1 VLRARRVL
9 PVLHSPYYDDES
21 LYYLF
26 FLMRITC
33 RKDTLAERLAVVGRA
48 ASTRAGMQVAS
59 GIRITATSGE
69 EPLEL
74 AATDLELSLRVPA
87 EAEQVQEA
95 GSVVVPARL
104 AQEVIRALPGDT
116 VTLAADGPARLR
128 VSSGSGEYALH
139 AFPADDFP
147 RLPEPDPERA
157 FTLDRKAV
165 VATIEQVARA
175 ASRDE
180 SRPVLTGVLV
190 HFEAHALTM
199 AATDSYRLAVR
210 EQPLEGGAPEPL
222 EAIVPARALQ
232 EVARLAGS
240 GEGGID
246 VVVQDN
252 LVGFDI
258 DGVQLTA
265 RRIDGQ
271 FPNFRSLLPDSHTH
285 ELTLPRGEVLD
296 IVRRVGIFARQ
307 NAPVRVRL
315 AAGELTISAQT
326 PDVGDAKESLPTAF
340 SDEPFEIGFNP
351 DYLRDG
357 IEAVGGDELVLRL
370 ISPLRPALLKGRGDD
385 FWYLLMPIRLT

>member
-1 VLRARRVL
+1 
-9 PVLHSPYYDDES
+9 
-21 LYYLF
+21 
-26 FLMRITC
+26 MRITC
-33 RKDTLAERLAVVGRA
+33 RKDHLAERLAIVGRA

-59 GIRITATSGE
+59 GIRIAAESAE
-69 EPLEL
+69 APLEL

-87 EAEQVQEA
+87 DAERVDEP

-104 AQEVIRALPGDT
+104 AQEIVRALPGET
-116 VTLAADGPARLR
+116 VTLADDGPARLR

-139 AFPADDFP
+139 AFPSSDFP
-147 RLPEPDPERA
+147 RLPELDPERI
-157 FTLDRKAV
+157 FSLDRRAV

-180 SRPVLTGVLV
+180 SRPVLTGVLA

-210 EQPLEGGAPEPL
+210 ETPLEQGAPEPL
-222 EAIVPARALQ
+222 ESIVPARALQ
-232 EVARLAGS
+232 ELARLAGG
-240 GEGGID
+240 GEGPIE
-246 VVVQDN
+246 VAVQDN
-252 LVGFDI
+252 VVGFVV

-285 ELTLPRGEVLD
+285 ELSLPRQELLD
-296 IVRRVGIFARQ
+296 VVRRVSIFARQ
-307 NAPVRVRL
+307 NAPVRLRL

-326 PDVGDAKESLPTAF
+326 PDVGDAHESVPANF
-340 SDEPFEIGFNP
+340 QDEPFEIGFNP

-357 IEAVGGDELVLRL
+357 IEAVGGDEVVLRL
-370 ISPLRPALLKGRGDD
+370 ISPLRPALLKGPGDD

>member
-1 VLRARRVL
+1 
-9 PVLHSPYYDDES
+9 
-21 LYYLF
+21 
-26 FLMRITC
+26 M
-33 RKDTLAERLAVVGRA
+33 
-48 ASTRAGMQVAS
+48 
-59 GIRITATSGE
+59 
-69 EPLEL
+69 
-74 AATDLELSLRVPA
+74 
-87 EAEQVQEA
+87 
-95 GSVVVPARL
+95 
-104 AQEVIRALPGDT
+104 
-116 VTLAADGPARLR
+116 
-128 VSSGSGEYALH
+128 
-139 AFPADDFP
+139 
-147 RLPEPDPERA
+147 
-157 FTLDRKAV
+157 
-165 VATIEQVARA
+165 
-175 ASRDE
+175 
-180 SRPVLTGVLV
+180 LTGVLV

-252 LVGFDI
+252 LVGFGI

-285 ELTLPRGEVLD
+285 ELTLPRAEVLD

-326 PDVGDAKESLPTAF
+326 PDVGDARESLPDRVQRRA
-340 SDEPFEIGFNP
+340 
-351 DYLRDG
+351 LRD
-357 IEAVGGDELVLRL
+357 RL
-370 ISPLRPALLKGRGDD
+370 QPGLPARRHRGRRRGRARAAPD
-385 FWYLLMPIRLT
+385 LAAAARRCSRAAATTSGTCSCRSG

>member
-1 VLRARRVL
+1 VRDPRVL
-9 PVLHSPYYDDES
+9 PGVHSPYYYDDP

-33 RKDTLAERLAVVGRA
+33 RKDILAERLAVVGRA

-69 EPLEL
+69 TPLEL

-87 EAEQVQEA
+87 DAERVDEPGA
-95 GSVVVPARL
+95 VVVPARL
-104 AQEVIRALPGDT
+104 AQEVIRALPGET
-116 VTLAADGPARLR
+116 VTLTADGPARLR

-139 AFPADDFP
+139 AFPAEDFP

-157 FTLDRKAV
+157 FTLDRRAV

-222 EAIVPARALQ
+222 
-232 EVARLAGS
+232 
-240 GEGGID
+240 
-246 VVVQDN
+246 
-252 LVGFDI
+252 
-258 DGVQLTA
+258 
-265 RRIDGQ
+265 
-271 FPNFRSLLPDSHTH
+271 
-285 ELTLPRGEVLD
+285 
-296 IVRRVGIFARQ
+296 
-307 NAPVRVRL
+307 
-315 AAGELTISAQT
+315 
-326 PDVGDAKESLPTAF
+326 
-340 SDEPFEIGFNP
+340 
-351 DYLRDG
+351 
-357 IEAVGGDELVLRL
+357 
-370 ISPLRPALLKGRGDD
+370 
-385 FWYLLMPIRLT
+385 

>member
-1 VLRARRVL
+1 MQASNVGSLRMRGVL
-9 PVLHSPYYDDES
+9 PDVNSPYYDDEP
-21 LYYLF
+21 LYYLYL
-26 FLMRITC
+26 LMRITC
-33 RKDTLAERLAVVGRA
+33 RKDILAERLAVVGRA

-59 GIRITATSGE
+59 GIRITATGAE
-69 EPLEL
+69 QPLEL

-87 EAEQVQEA
+87 DAEQVHEP
-95 GSVVVPARL
+95 GSIVVPARL
-104 AQEVIRALPGDT
+104 AQEVIRALPGET

-157 FTLDRKAV
+157 FTLDRRAV

-232 EVARLAGS
+232 EVARLAARARAAS
-240 GEGGID
+240 TWSCRTTSSASTS
-246 VVVQDN
+246 
-252 LVGFDI
+252 
-258 DGVQLTA
+258 TA
-265 RRIDGQ
+265 C
-271 FPNFRSLLPDSHTH
+271 SS
-285 ELTLPRGEVLD
+285 PRAASTASS
-296 IVRRVGIFARQ
+296 RTSARCC
-307 NAPVRVRL
+307 
-315 AAGELTISAQT
+315 
-326 PDVGDAKESLPTAF
+326 PTATPT
-340 SDEPFEIGFNP
+340 S
-351 DYLRDG
+351 
-357 IEAVGGDELVLRL
+357 
-370 ISPLRPALLKGRGDD
+370 
-385 FWYLLMPIRLT
+385 

>member
-1 VLRARRVL
+1 
-9 PVLHSPYYDDES
+9 
-21 LYYLF
+21 
-26 FLMRITC
+26 MRITC
-33 RKDTLAERLAVVGRA
+33 RKDILAERLAVVGRA

-59 GIRITATSGE
+59 GIRITATSAE

-87 EAEQVQEA
+87 DAEQVHEP

-104 AQEVIRALPGDT
+104 AQEIIRALPGET

-165 VATIEQVARA
+165 VATIDQVARA

-210 EQPLEGGAPEPL
+210 EQPLEGGSPEPL

-240 GEGGID
+240 GEGDIE

-252 LVGFDI
+252 LVGFGI

-271 FPNFRSLLPDSHTH
+271 FPNFRSLLPGQPHARADAAAR
-285 ELTLPRGEVLD
+285 RG
-296 IVRRVGIFARQ
+296 ARHR
-307 NAPVRVRL
+307 PPCRH
-315 AAGELTISAQT
+315 
-326 PDVGDAKESLPTAF
+326 
-340 SDEPFEIGFNP
+340 
-351 DYLRDG
+351 
-357 IEAVGGDELVLRL
+357 
-370 ISPLRPALLKGRGDD
+370 LRPSERAGPRTRGRRRADHLGADARRRRRPREPAD
-385 FWYLLMPIRLT
+385 GVQRRAVRDRLQPRVPARRHRGRRRATSSCCA